1 MPEWYTLGVVALVIV
16 AVVVVIVRFRV
27 NPVIALALGAAAI
40 GLLTGLGPVDTV
52 QTMSQGFGD
61 VMMEAG
67 ILIGWGVLIGAMLN
81 EMGAITRLVES
92 LMRIFGR
99 RGIPYAL
106 GLSLATYLQT
116 IFVDVLIVIAAPLA
130 RRIAPRLGRVGTG
143 IVGVTFAV
151 GLEMGIVMM
160 VPGFAA
166 VALAG
171 LLGVPLGVMMLG
183 GFAVVAPT
191 VVLTILLMSLFFRLG
206 FWNPERDEQVVV
218 RDEEEG
224 AEVGALG
231 AGAAGTAGGGAAGV
245 ADAGAS
251 RAGPSVAGAPVTDSA
266 DRMLLRTSTGSIR
279 TTVGGVPRGPAS
291 TRPVDR
297 EERERPLLLLFAP
310 MLIALLLIAAQ
321 AVLTVIGIEV
331 PTLQFLGS
339 PIIALLLA
347 VIATGVIGR
356 SAVGTKRI
364 EKAVVKGF
372 QDGGQIFLLTGI
384 GGSLAAVIAKGDLG
398 AVLQGYFSATS
409 FAPLLLVWAM
419 AAILHIAVGSV
430 TLSAITAAGIIAPV
444 AATMGL
450 DPLLI
455 ALAAGSGALFCIHV
469 TSNTFWLL
477 QTFLDQSV
485 RGALKTVTVGVSL
498 ASVIALGMTLL
509 VSLVIS

>member
-1 MPEWYTLGVVALVIV
+1 
-16 AVVVVIVRFRV
+16 
-27 NPVIALALGAAAI
+27 
-40 GLLTGLGPVDTV
+40 
-52 QTMSQGFGD
+52 
-61 VMMEAG
+61 
-67 ILIGWGVLIGAMLN
+67 VLIGAMLN
-81 EMGAITRLVES
+81 ELGAITRLVES
-92 LMRIFGR
+92 LMRVFGR

-218 RDEEEG
+218 RDDDE
-224 AEVGALG
+224 AVASVS
-231 AGAAGTAGGGAAGV
+231 TGGAA
-245 ADAGAS
+245 
-251 RAGPSVAGAPVTDSA
+251 RAVTTGHDP
-266 DRMLLRTSTGSIR
+266 LLVSTETGSVR
-279 TTVGGVPRGPAS
+279 TRVGGVPRGPAGN
-291 TRPVDR
+291 RPVDR
-297 EERERPLLLLFAP
+297 EEREQPLLLLFAP
-310 MLIALLLIAAQ
+310 MLVALLLIAAQ
-321 AVLTVIGIEV
+321 AVLSVAGIEV
-331 PTLQFLGS
+331 PTMQFLGS
-339 PIIALLLA
+339 PVIALLLA

-356 SAVGTKRI
+356 AAVGTKRI

-398 AVLQGYFSATS
+398 SVLQGYFSATS

-419 AAILHIAVGSV
+419 AAVLHIAVGSV

-485 RGALKTVTVGVSL
+485 RGTLKTVTVGVSL

-509 VSLVIS
+509 ISLVLP

>member
-16 AVVVVIVRFRV
+16 VVVVVIVRFRI

-52 QTMSQGFGD
+52 STMSTGFGE
-61 VMMEAG
+61 VMAEAG

-81 EMGAITRLVES
+81 EMGAIVRLVEG
-92 LMRIFGR
+92 LMRVFGR

-130 RRIAPRLGRVGTG
+130 RRIAPRLGPAGTG
-143 IVGVTFAV
+143 IIGVTFAV

-191 VVLTILLMSLFFRLG
+191 VVLTILLMSLAFRLG
-206 FWNPERDEQVVV
+206 FWDPARDQQVVV
-218 RDEEEG
+218 RDDDEE
-224 AEVGALG
+224 AVL
-231 AGAAGTAGGGAAGV
+231 
-245 ADAGAS
+245 AGAS
-251 RAGPSVAGAPVTDSA
+251 GPSGSSGASGPAAAPATGTV
-266 DRMLLRTSTGSIR
+266 RTA
-279 TTVGGVPRGPAS
+279 VGGVPRGPAAL
-291 TRPVDR
+291 RPGAV
-297 EERERPLLLLFAP
+297 EERQRPLLLLFAP
-310 MLIALLLIAAQ
+310 MLVALLLIASQ
-321 AVLTVIGIEV
+321 AVLSVAGAEV
-331 PTLQFLGS
+331 PVMQFLGN

-356 SAVGTKRI
+356 LAVGTKRI

-384 GGSLAAVIAKGDLG
+384 GGSLAAVIAQGDLG
-398 AVLQGYFSATS
+398 DVLKGYFSASS
-409 FAPLLLVWAM
+409 FAPLLLVWLM
-419 AAILHIAVGSV
+419 AAVLHIAVGSV
-430 TLSAITAAGIIAPV
+430 TLSAITAAGVIAPV
-444 AATMGL
+444 AASLGL

-477 QTFLDQSV
+477 QSFLDQSV

-498 ASVIALGMTLL
+498 ASVLALGMTLVL
-509 VSLVIS
+509 SLFL

>member
-1 MPEWYTLGVVALVIV
+1 MPEWYTLGVVALVIA

-52 QTMSQGFGD
+52 SAMTQGFGD

-81 EMGAITRLVES
+81 ELGAITRLVES
-92 LMRIFGR
+92 LMRVFGR

-116 IFVDVLIVIAAPLA
+116 VFVDVLIVIAAPLA

-206 FWNPERDEQVVV
+206 FWNPERDEPVVV
-218 RDEEEG
+218 RDDDE
-224 AEVGALG
+224 APAPQ
-231 AGAAGTAGGGAAGV
+231 AAGGGEP
-245 ADAGAS
+245 D
-251 RAGPSVAGAPVTDSA
+251 
-266 DRMLLRTSTGSIR
+266 
-279 TTVGGVPRGPAS
+279 
-291 TRPVDR
+291 
-297 EERERPLLLLFAP
+297 EKEQPLLLLFAP
-310 MLIALLLIAAQ
+310 MLVALALIAAQ
-321 AVLTVIGIEV
+321 AVLSVAGIEV
-331 PTLQFLGS
+331 PVMQFLGS

-347 VIATGVIGR
+347 VIATGITGR
-356 SAVGTKRI
+356 AAVGSKRI
-364 EKAVVKGF
+364 ENAVVKGF

-398 AVLQGYFSATS
+398 AVLQGYFSATA
-409 FAPLLLVWAM
+409 FAPILLVWAM
-419 AAILHIAVGSV
+419 AAVLHIAVGSV

-444 AATMGL
+444 AHTRGL

-477 QTFLDQSV
+477 QSFLDQSV

-509 VSLVIS
+509 ISLALS

>member
-52 QTMSQGFGD
+52 STMTQGFGD

-81 EMGAITRLVES
+81 ELGAITRLVES
-92 LMRIFGR
+92 LMRVFGR

-218 RDEEEG
+218 RDDDE
-224 AEVGALG
+224 AV
-231 AGAAGTAGGGAAGV
+231 AAVSTGGTAQAV
-245 ADAGAS
+245 ATGHD
-251 RAGPSVAGAPVTDSA
+251 P
-266 DRMLLRTSTGSIR
+266 LLVSTETGSVR
-279 TTVGGVPRGPAS
+279 TRVGGVPRGPAGN
-291 TRPVDR
+291 RPVDR
-297 EERERPLLLLFAP
+297 EEREQPLVLLFAP
-310 MLIALLLIAAQ
+310 MIVALLLIAAQ
-321 AVLTVIGIEV
+321 AVLSVAEVEV
-331 PTLQFLGS
+331 PVMQFLGS
-339 PIIALLLA
+339 PVIALLLA

-356 SAVGTKRI
+356 AAVGTKRI

-419 AAILHIAVGSV
+419 AAVLHIAVGSV

-485 RGALKTVTVGVSL
+485 RGTLKTVTVGVSL

-509 VSLVIS
+509 ISLVLP

>member
-52 QTMSQGFGD
+52 STMTQGFGD

-81 EMGAITRLVES
+81 ELGAITRLVES
-92 LMRIFGR
+92 LMRVFGR

-191 VVLTILLMSLFFRLG
+191 VVLTIVLMSLFFRLG

-218 RDEEEG
+218 RDDDE
-224 AEVGALG
+224 AVASVS
-231 AGAAGTAGGGAAGV
+231 TGGAAQAV
-245 ADAGAS
+245 ATGHDPLVS
-251 RAGPSVAGAPVTDSA
+251 TE
-266 DRMLLRTSTGSIR
+266 TGSVR
-279 TTVGGVPRGPAS
+279 TRVGGVPRGPAGS
-291 TRPVDR
+291 RPVDR
-297 EERERPLLLLFAP
+297 EEREQPLLLLFAP
-310 MLIALLLIAAQ
+310 MLVALLLIAAQ
-321 AVLTVIGIEV
+321 AVLSVAGIEV
-331 PTLQFLGS
+331 PTMQFLGS
-339 PIIALLLA
+339 PVIALLLA

-356 SAVGTKRI
+356 AAVGTKRI

-419 AAILHIAVGSV
+419 AAVLHIAVGSV

-485 RGALKTVTVGVSL
+485 RGTLKTVTVGVSL

-509 VSLVIS
+509 ISLVLL

>member
-16 AVVVVIVRFRV
+16 VVVVVIVRFRI

-52 QTMSQGFGD
+52 STMSTGFGE
-61 VMMEAG
+61 VMAEAG

-81 EMGAITRLVES
+81 EMGAIVRLVEG
-92 LMRIFGR
+92 LMRVFGR

-130 RRIAPRLGRVGTG
+130 RRIAPRLGPAGTG
-143 IVGVTFAV
+143 IIGVTFAV

-191 VVLTILLMSLFFRLG
+191 VVVTILLMSLAFRLG
-206 FWNPERDEQVVV
+206 FWDPERDQQVVV
-218 RDEEEG
+218 RDDDEE
-224 AEVGALG
+224 AVL
-231 AGAAGTAGGGAAGV
+231 
-245 ADAGAS
+245 AGAS
-251 RAGPSVAGAPVTDSA
+251 GAVGSA
-266 DRMLLRTSTGSIR
+266 APATGTVRTA
-279 TTVGGVPRGPAS
+279 VGGVPRGPAAL
-291 TRPVDR
+291 RPGAV
-297 EERERPLLLLFAP
+297 EERQRPLLLLFAP
-310 MLIALLLIAAQ
+310 MLVALLLIASQ
-321 AVLTVIGIEV
+321 AVLSVAGAEV
-331 PTLQFLGS
+331 PAMQFLGN

-356 SAVGTKRI
+356 LAVGTKRI

-384 GGSLAAVIAKGDLG
+384 GGSLAAVIAQGDLG
-398 AVLQGYFSATS
+398 DVLKGYFSASS
-409 FAPLLLVWAM
+409 FAPLLLVWLM
-419 AAILHIAVGSV
+419 AAVLHIAVGSV
-430 TLSAITAAGIIAPV
+430 TLSAITAAGVIAPV
-444 AATMGL
+444 AASLGL

-477 QTFLDQSV
+477 QSFLDQSV

-498 ASVIALGMTLL
+498 ASVLALGMTLVL
-509 VSLVIS
+509 SLFL